1 MQKKITNIALRS
13 NTNVLIIAAA
23 LAISLSMGIR
33 STFGLF
39 QTPMNFEL
47 GFDREIFGFAM
58 ALQQLLWGL
67 FQPICGMI
75 ADRYGSG
82 RVIVGGA
89 IIYSFGLLVMSGA
102 ETPFVLNIGGGWLIG
117 FGLAAT
123 SFSVVLGALGRL
135 VPVER
140 QSVAFGIAS
149 AGGSFGQFIM
159 APLGQQIIQTQGW
172 SQALIILSVVVCA
185 IIISAAFLQ
194 SKASDKTYQPTNF
207 VSQTMREAL
216 AEAAANRS
224 YQLLTIGFFVCGF
237 QVAFLAMHLPA
248 YLQDA
253 GMTARTSAIALAL
266 IGFFNI
272 VGTYACGVLG
282 GIFPKRYILSL
293 LYFTRAIVFSI
304 FISFPVSEGSVYLFS
319 IMIGLLWLGTVPLTS
334 ALVAKIFGAQY
345 MATLFGIVYF
355 GHQLGSFF
363 GVWIGGYL
371 FDEMNSYELVWYG
384 SILLGF
390 IAALMHLPIREVSL
404 QRAKA

>member
-89 IIYSFGLLVMSGA
+89 IIYSFGLFVMSGA

-293 LYFTRAIVFSI
+293 LYSTRAIVFSI